1 MSSVIYFGVCFVAAK
16 CFKIPVDH
24 LKARFCRVFNCSFYR
39 VKAPNNELVVVHLF
53 KSYCYRLRAYNGIT
67 LSGKKQSLRVRLLHV
82 YHSPNK
88 VVMYINKQI
97 NKQKSTSKKTITC
110 NRPIHIYSHSHL
122 LYNSAE
128 NEWIWMNSGALWVHC
143 WGLALADF
151 GFDPRSSDSLRGS
164 QNFVLLFCPPIS
176 CRTNFYDI
184 WTQQRRSASPY
195 KRSEHNF
202 GNFTI
207 RGRFFPKKNAKQKML
222 TKFPGLSTSGAT
234 TPKWL
239 QIARNSLP
247 R

>member
-1 MSSVIYFGVCFVAAK
+1 
-16 CFKIPVDH
+16 
-24 LKARFCRVFNCSFYR
+24 
-39 VKAPNNELVVVHLF
+39 
-53 KSYCYRLRAYNGIT
+53 
-67 LSGKKQSLRVRLLHV
+67 
-82 YHSPNK
+82 
-88 VVMYINKQI
+88 MYINKQI

-143 WGLALADF
+143 WGLTLADF

-207 RGRFFPKKNAKQKML
+207 RGRFFQKKTQNKKCSQNFQVFRLQAPQLRNDYKSPETRYQDSPLQDVEFPFLLL
-222 TKFPGLSTSGAT
+222 TAIQNHSPGLYAAYKERTSHIFRPMSDIG
-234 TPKWL
+234 
-239 QIARNSLP
+239 
-247 R
+247 

>member
-1 MSSVIYFGVCFVAAK
+1 M
-16 CFKIPVDH
+16 
-24 LKARFCRVFNCSFYR
+24 
-39 VKAPNNELVVVHLF
+39 ELL
-53 KSYCYRLRAYNGIT
+53 YLA
-67 LSGKKQSLRVRLLHV
+67 KKQSLRVRLLHV

-207 RGRFFPKKNAKQKML
+207 RGRFFQKKRKTKNAHKISRSFDFRRHNSEMITNRPKLATKIALYKMSS
-222 TKFPGLSTSGAT
+222 FHFYC
-234 TPKWL
+234 
-239 QIARNSLP
+239 
-247 R
+247 